1 MTSTLVRH
9 DLRTA
14 RDWAEIQERMLVP
27 LYEVVYERLGVNRE
41 TRLLGLGCGSG
52 LALLLAAA
60 RGARVVGTDTDE
72 ARLALARARLSPEP
86 QWGAEPWS
94 VQLLPGGPEKL
105 PKSGGYN
112 LVTAFDVLPDPGAL
126 ATVAARADP
135 DSPIVL
141 AGWSTAEAHAATP
154 PRHGERRTSTS
165 TATPPVTQ
173 PAPWDGGDGTGLHR
187 RARAAGLRVID
198 TGQVNCP
205 FGYAD
210 VDSAV
215 RGLLSTG
222 RYGDPVQ
229 AAEES
234 DVHRELTDT
243 LHLHLREDG
252 TIWLPNL
259 FHYVI
264 ARAW

>member
-27 LYEVVYERLGVNRE
+27 LYEAVYERLRVDRE

-72 ARLALARARLSPEP
+72 ARLSLARARLSPEP
-86 QWGAEPWS
+86 QWGAEPWP
-94 VQLLPGGPEKL
+94 VQLLPGGLEKL
-105 PKSGGYN
+105 PKSGRYN
-112 LVTAFDVLPDPGAL
+112 LVTAFDVLPEADAL
-126 ATVAARADP
+126 AAVAARAERE
-135 DSPIVL
+135 SPIVL
-141 AGWSTAEAHAATP
+141 ASWGTTEPHTRAPARS
-154 PRHGERRTSTS
+154 GGRRTATS
-165 TATPPVTQ
+165 TAPQPVT
-173 PAPWDGGDGTGLHR
+173 PSAEEEGGGESGLRR
-187 RARAAGLRVID
+187 RAHAAGLRVVD
-198 TGQVNCP
+198 AGQVNCP

-222 RYGDPVQ
+222 RYGDP
-229 AAEES
+229 AHTAEES
-234 DVHRELTDT
+234 DVRRELTDA
-243 LHLHLREDG
+243 LHVHLREDG
-252 TIWLPNL
+252 TIWLPHL

-264 ARAW
+264 ACAW

>member
-1 MTSTLVRH
+1 MTSTLAQH

-27 LYEVVYERLGVNRE
+27 LYEAVYERLQVDRE

-72 ARLALARARLSPEP
+72 ARLALARARLTPEP
-86 QWGAEPWS
+86 QWGAKSWS
-94 VQLLPGGPEKL
+94 VHLLPGGPEQL
-105 PKSGGYN
+105 PDDGRRYN
-112 LVTAFDVLPDPGAL
+112 LVTAFDVLPEAGVL
-126 ATVAARADP
+126 AAVAGHAET

-141 AGWSTAEAHAATP
+141 AGWGAAEHCAAAPALGADAQPGAKP
-154 PRHGERRTSTS
+154 PRAGGWRSYGESDL
-165 TATPPVTQ
+165 A
-173 PAPWDGGDGTGLHR
+173 R
-187 RARAAGLRVID
+187 RARSAGLRIAD
-198 TGQVNCP
+198 TGQVSCP

-222 RYGDPVQ
+222 LYGEPVQ
-229 AAEES
+229 ATGEARVREELS
-234 DVHRELTDT
+234 ASLRV
-243 LHLHLREDG
+243 HLRQDG
-252 TIWLPNL
+252 TVWLPNL

-264 ARAW
+264 ARTA